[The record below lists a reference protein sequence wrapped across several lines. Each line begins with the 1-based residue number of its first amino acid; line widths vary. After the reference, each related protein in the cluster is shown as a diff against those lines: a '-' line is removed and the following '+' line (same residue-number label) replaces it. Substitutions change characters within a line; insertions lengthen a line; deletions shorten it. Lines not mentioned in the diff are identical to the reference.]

1 VFPRLVCFKVSDTLS
16 VLQDKEIT
24 LEKKQARNAQ
34 EIRANRQRPMSE
46 EQLTGRKKAK
56 LEVQQSKTVLNE
68 KIHALFLNRR
78 LFSVTA
84 SSEVTAAQASEI
96 KLLSCHVLE

>member
-1 VFPRLVCFKVSDTLS
+1 MFPGLVYFKVSDTSS

-34 EIRANRQRPMSE
+34 EIRANRQRPISE

-56 LEVQQSKTVLNE
+56 LVVQQSKTVLNE
-68 KIHALFLNRR
+68 KIHALFLNQH
-78 LFSVTA
+78 LFSETA
-84 SSEVTAAQASEI
+84 SSEVTAAQAS
-96 KLLSCHVLE
+96 